1 MSETTARGAET
12 PVLEARAL
20 SKVYLDA
27 GALFVAVGVDTT
39 LLVKAASGLVQRFGG
54 RDAMVER
61 ALLAG
66 WEALESATAE
76 VCAQAPMNAKGA
88 HAMLKA
94 LGTPE
99 AALLA
104 GMVSTSALRQRA
116 KAWRAQV
123 EAALAQRLDSAAPDQ
138 AAAMLFAVW
147 QGQVLWNSAGG
158 KGFRLK
164 DALRALSG

>member
-1 MSETTARGAET
+1 MARLKLIPDSAVFACVRQLLAAGGDRA
-12 PVLEARAL
+12 VAFASVARATGL
-20 SKVYLDA
+20 
-27 GALFVAVGVDTT
+27 
-39 LLVKAASGLVQRFGG
+39 AAPTLVQRFGG

-104 GMVSTSALRQRA
+104 GMVNTSALRQRA